1 MQSFAVGPRLIL
13 AVSVTTC
20 VFAVWTGPN
29 GPVVPTSALTNLTDA
44 GMLPSRY
51 AGRASALEID
61 GDVVTAVHLDCL
73 EALVEI
79 P

>member
-1 MQSFAVGPRLIL
+1 MQSFAVGRRLIL
-13 AVSVTTC
+13 AVSVTTS

-29 GPVVPTSALTNLTDA
+29 GPVVPTAALINLIDA

>member
-1 MQSFAVGPRLIL
+1 M
-13 AVSVTTC
+13 TTC

-29 GPVVPTSALTNLTDA
+29 GPVVPTSALTNLSDA
-44 GMLPSRY
+44 GMLPSRC

-61 GDVVTAVHLDCL
+61 GDVATAVHLDCL